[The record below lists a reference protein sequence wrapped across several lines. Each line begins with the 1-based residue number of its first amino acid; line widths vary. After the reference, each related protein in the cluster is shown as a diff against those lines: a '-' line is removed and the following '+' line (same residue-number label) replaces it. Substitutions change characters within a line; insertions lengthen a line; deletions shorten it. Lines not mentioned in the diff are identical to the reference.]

1 MHLHQAAEE
10 IRNGILQKSFSLR
23 RTLEVALDD
32 TAPGTSLNS
41 EWLKTLEDLHTEFGL
56 LSDRLSPPGLED
68 GLPLAIHYQ
77 SQQWQADYS
86 DWEFKLDLPDQWM
99 VEPCDRSRVIL
110 TALDE
115 LLRSTLC
122 DDLPDKCVRICLT
135 FKPPSR
141 KLSVQIPNAQT
152 GDTSLNLNSSDL
164 RHLATAFSALT
175 AGTCVYREHNSQLII
190 HFRWKSNRRVFEEN
204 RAKITL

>member
-23 RTLEVALDD
+23 RTFEVALND
-32 TAPGTSLNS
+32 TAPGSSLNS
-41 EWLKTLEDLHTEFGL
+41 QWLKTLEDLHTEFGL

-135 FKPPSR
+135 FEPPSR
-141 KLSVQIPNAQT
+141 KLSVQIPTAQT
-152 GDTSLNLNSSDL
+152 GEYQPQSKFVRSSSFSDCFLGFDGWNLCLSKAQQSANHSLSME
-164 RHLATAFSALT
+164 
-175 AGTCVYREHNSQLII
+175 V
-190 HFRWKSNRRVFEEN
+190 
-204 RAKITL
+204 